1 MAAGTV
7 AYTDT
12 TGNKDYLG
20 MIAGQI
26 GRRLKDASDM
36 ASDERAFASQK
47 AEAGGTS
54 LEEAGIGKGYFF
66 KRALGSRFGGD
77 AIARTK
83 GRMGI
88 GGAGT
93 DPTGNFRSRFRGGF
107 DYNVTNEIQNSVTA
121 PVTGAL
127 VTGLRGVENGL
138 IQISQSL
145 NALSRGMDDL
155 ARAQQD
161 AAKQA
166 ILNGAFMQAFLNHMQ
181 REGSRRRAR
190 NEERGLESRVRQG
203 IRDGFGR
210 GGSGGRGMINVTP
223 PKSGL
228 GGSDV
233 AQAFGSFALGRPA
246 LKGAQTAIK
255 ASKQLAPKLT
265 QSAVKTAGKKIAEGT
280 AGTATKQ
287 ITKQLAPKTSKAL
300 PKVTTGAGKLL
311 GKNTDD
317 ILKTLGATGAKTKI
331 KGFLTGF
338 TPKALL
344 PAAGQT
350 SGTIAKKAA
359 KMVDIVD
366 LEDVLFKNADDATK
380 ALKFIDDDMI
390 MRMNPDELMKFA
402 EGKMDAIKFMG
413 GSRAEAL
420 GDIQLKTGGM
430 IDNADEA
437 ARIYGD
443 LVTGGGLAR
452 GAKFT
457 QKEADGIIRS
467 MMSAND
473 YAKYTKVAN
482 QPMKQAA
489 KSTFT
494 HKLLKAPRIQKQVAK
509 TGAKTAAKTGGK
521 ALLRS
526 GLKKIPVIAGLAGI
540 AFGIQRA
547 MEGDLLGAGL
557 EITSGILGATGVGG
571 GLGLGIDGYLLG
583 RDLGMM
589 PLKDG
594 ILADGALPAI
604 FGEAGKEA
612 AVPLEGSEGEI
623 AGSVFGDATAQS
635 LVNFFA
641 KRTNKGALPKSL
653 LDAYPNLDP
662 TKARDY
668 MKLKRLMRESDFVYS
683 GANNPSE
690 ASNMLNNTSA
700 QTSMGSIM
708 MPTTIVNNNY
718 VAAGSGGDSGSS
730 GGSAFPSDYAV
741 FAANYSLA
749 SKA

>member
-26 GRRLKDASDM
+26 GRRLREASDM
-36 ASDERAFASQK
+36 ASDERSFAERK
-47 AEAGGTS
+47 AEEGGTS

-77 AIARTK
+77 RIARTK
-83 GRMGI
+83 GRMGM

-107 DYNVTNEIQNSVTA
+107 DYSVTNEIQNSVTT

-145 NALSRGMDDL
+145 NVLGLGMNDL
-155 ARAQQD
+155 ARAQQET
-161 AAKQA
+161 AKQA

-181 REGSRRRAR
+181 REAARGRAR
-190 NEERGLESRVRQG
+190 NEERGLERR
-203 IRDGFGR
+203 GFGGGR
-210 GGSGGRGMINVTP
+210 GGGFGGSGRGMINVTP
-223 PKSGL
+223 PKTSGGNNISGAL
-228 GGSDV
+228 
-233 AQAFGSFALGRPA
+233 GSFATSQGLGKKTLTQA
-246 LKGAQTAIK
+246 AVKGV
-255 ASKQLAPKLT
+255 SKKLGPKLT
-265 QSAVKTAGKKIAEGT
+265 QSAVKSAGKKIADNTIGT
-280 AGTATKQ
+280 ASRT
-287 ITKQLAPKTSKAL
+287 ITKQLAPKTAKAL

-317 ILKTLGATGAKTKI
+317 ILKALGASGAKTKI
-331 KGFLTGF
+331 AGFLTGF

-350 SGTIAKKAA
+350 GIKKAA

-366 LEDVLFKNADDATK
+366 LEDVLFKNADIIGDIPLGAEDIGNLFK
-380 ALKFIDDDMI
+380 
-390 MRMNPDELMKFA
+390 NPEELMNFSEA
-402 EGKMDAIKFMG
+402 KMDAIKFGG

-420 GDIQLKTGGM
+420 MDIRLKTGGM

-437 ARIYGD
+437 ARIYAD
-443 LVTGGGLAR
+443 LVTGGGLAA

-457 QKEADGIIRS
+457 QKEADGILKS

-494 HKLLKAPRIQKQVAK
+494 HKLLKAPNIQKQVAK

-547 MEGDLLGAGL
+547 LEGDLLGAGL

-571 GLGLGIDGYLLG
+571 GLGLAIDGFLLG

-589 PLKDG
+589 PLKKG
-594 ILADGALPAI
+594 VVATGSSPVPAV
-604 FGEAGKEA
+604 FGEAGLKEA
-612 AVPLEGSEGEI
+612 ALPLEGAEGII
-623 AGSVFGDATAQS
+623 AGTVFGDAAAEALAT
-635 LVNFFA
+635 NFFT
-641 KRTNKGALPKSL
+641 KRSN
-653 LDAYPNLDP
+653 
-662 TKARDY
+662 
-668 MKLKRLMRESDFVYS
+668 FVYS
-683 GANNPSE
+683 GVNNPNE
-690 ASNMLNNTSA
+690 ASNILNNTSA
-700 QTSMGSIM
+700 KTGMGQMIA
-708 MPTTIVNNNY
+708 TTTVINNNY
-718 VAAGSGGDSGSS
+718 AVAQGGSGGESSDSK
-730 GGSAFPSDYAV
+730 FPTG
-741 FAANYSLA
+741 FAAYNAQYSLA
-749 SKA
+749 SK

>member
-26 GRRLKDASDM
+26 GRRLREASDM
-36 ASDERAFASQK
+36 ASGERAFASQK
-47 AEAGGTS
+47 AEEGGTS

-77 AIARTK
+77 RIARAK
-83 GRMGI
+83 GRMGM

-145 NALSRGMDDL
+145 NVLGLGMNDL
-155 ARAQQD
+155 ARAQQET
-161 AAKQA
+161 AKQA

-181 REGSRRRAR
+181 REAARGRAR
-190 NEERGLESRVRQG
+190 NEERGLERRGFGG
-203 IRDGFGR
+203 IRG
-210 GGSGGRGMINVTP
+210 GGSGGSGRGMINVTP

-228 GGSDV
+228 GGNDV
-233 AQAFGSFALGRPA
+233 AQALGSFALGRPA

-255 ASKQLAPKLT
+255 SGPKVVQTFSKT
-265 QSAVKTAGKKIAEGT
+265 VGKKIAEGT
-280 AGTATKQ
+280 TGTATKQ
-287 ITKQLAPKTSKAL
+287 ITKKLAPKAAQKVL

-311 GKNTDD
+311 GKNTSD
-317 ILKTLGATGAKTKI
+317 ILKNLGAAGAKTKI
-331 KGFLTGF
+331 KGFLK
-338 TPKALL
+338 PAKASFGLL

-350 SGTIAKKAA
+350 GGSIAKNIGAR
-359 KMVDIVD
+359 MVDLD
-366 LEDVLFKNADDATK
+366 DVLFKN
-380 ALKFIDDDMI
+380 IDNIPGMSSLDDMI
-390 MRMNPDELMKFA
+390 MRMNPDDLMNFA
-402 EGKMDAIKFMG
+402 EGKMDAIKFAG

-420 GDIQLKTGGM
+420 MDIQLKTGGM

-437 ARIYGD
+437 AKLYGD

-457 QKEADGIIRS
+457 QKEADGILKS
-467 MMSAND
+467 MMNADD
-473 YAKYTKVAN
+473 YAKYAKVAN

-494 HKLLKAPRIQKQVAK
+494 HKLLKAPSIQKQVAK
-509 TGAKTAAKTGGK
+509 TGAKTAAKTGTK
-521 ALLRS
+521 ALIRS

-547 MEGDLLGAGL
+547 LEGDVLGAGL

-589 PLKDG
+589 PLKKG
-594 ILADGALPAI
+594 VVATGSSPVPAV
-604 FGEAGKEA
+604 FGEAGLKEA
-612 AVPLEGSEGEI
+612 ALPLEGAEGII
-623 AGSVFGDATAQS
+623 AGTVFGDAAAEALAT
-635 LVNFFA
+635 NFFT
-641 KRTNKGALPKSL
+641 KRSN
-653 LDAYPNLDP
+653 
-662 TKARDY
+662 
-668 MKLKRLMRESDFVYS
+668 FVYS
-683 GANNPSE
+683 GVNNPNE
-690 ASNMLNNTSA
+690 ASNILNNTSA
-700 QTSMGSIM
+700 KTGMGQMIAS
-708 MPTTIVNNNY
+708 TTVINNNY
-718 VAAGSGGDSGSS
+718 AVAQGGSGGESSDSK
-730 GGSAFPSDYAV
+730 FPSTFTAYNAQ
-741 FAANYSLA
+741 YSLA
-749 SKA
+749 SK

>member
-26 GRRLKDASDM
+26 GRRLREASDM

-47 AEAGGTS
+47 AEEGGTS

-317 ILKTLGATGAKTKI
+317 ILKTLGAAGAKTKI

-344 PAAGQT
+344 PSAGKT
-350 SGTIAKKAA
+350 GGFVAT
-359 KMVDIVD
+359 KMGSRLVNLD
-366 LEDVLFKNADDATK
+366 DVLFKNIDGVKGMSAMDDA
-380 ALKFIDDDMI
+380 I
-390 MRMNPDELMKFA
+390 MRMNPDELMNFA
-402 EGKMDAIKFMG
+402 EGKMDSIKFAG

-420 GDIQLKTGGM
+420 MDIQLKTGGM
-430 IDNADEA
+430 INNADEA
-437 ARIYGD
+437 AKLYGD

-457 QKEADGIIRS
+457 QKEADGILKS
-467 MMSAND
+467 MMSADD
-473 YAKYTKVAN
+473 YAKYSKVAN

-547 MEGDLLGAGL
+547 LEGDLLGAGL